1 MEEQPPKQARGRGG
15 RGAMVLQ
22 ALQAAARQPGQIAS
36 ASATQ
41 PGPAVPPIVKTGGAG
56 VQVDSESASE
66 DGSSVASGISRKSS
80 GRGALIAQS
89 VKKGLSGEL
98 GGAADIGPEQGK
110 FNIGRGRADII
121 RALKFANVTMQ
132 PGGEP
137 LIPEPIGEDT
147 KSSALTESMQDLDIS
162 DQDRNVVCKK
172 GTSGAKFSGYANWIP
187 LSLKSNMA
195 VFEYEVKFQPSIDA
209 RNLRFRILN
218 SQKDK
223 LGSVK
228 SFDGTKLW
236 LPIKLPNEITVL
248 SATQPLTGEP
258 VTVKIIYKLRIAM
271 DNCVQLYNVLFGRI
285 MRILKMAKVGMNYYS
300 PGGSI
305 LVPQHKLEIWP
316 GYITAAH
323 FMEGGLMLM
332 VDVSHRTLQTETC
345 YDVMSDIFKSQQGNF
360 KERVSKELVG
370 AIVLTRYNNQTYRID
385 DILFD
390 QNAESTFTLRSGEEI
405 RYIDYYKNVYD
416 IKLKDP
422 KQPLLLHRVTKK
434 ELKDKGVTKALC
446 LMPELCFLTGLNDE
460 MRADFRVMKDIAQY
474 TRVTPS
480 VRQASLR
487 TFIKNVN
494 ENPEARQTLADWGLS
509 LDESLISVEGRVLP
523 PETIYFGSKE
533 VPGNEM
539 ADFSREACREKVI
552 MPVDLK
558 PKCWVIMYFHKDE
571 QRANK
576 FADMLRQVTRCMGI
590 QVGEPNFVR
599 LQNDRIETY
608 VNSLKKFYHDQLQIA
623 VIIFPTSR
631 DDRYSAVKRLA
642 CLELKIPTQCIISRT
657 ISQETKLRSVT
668 QKIALQMNCKLGGE
682 LWALKIP
689 MTGLMVCGIDV
700 YHDPSRRGASVVG
713 FVASMNNTLT
723 RWFSNT
729 SFQHPG
735 DEIVHG
741 LKISLLEALRRYHG
755 LHHALPRTIIVYRDG
770 VSDGQLKL
778 IEDHEVPQVATI
790 FQNFDSYEP
799 KLSYIVVQ
807 KKINTR
813 IFAAMSARNLDN
825 PPPGSVV
832 DHTITRRYW
841 YDFLLVS
848 QHVRQGTVSPTYYI
862 VVRDTS
868 NLKVDNMQKLSYKLT
883 HLYYNWPGT
892 VRVPAPCQYAHK
904 LAYLIGQ
911 SVRKEPGP
919 ELADKLYF
927 L

>member
-1 MEEQPPKQARGRGG
+1 MEGEQPQKQARGRGG
-15 RGAMVLQ
+15 RGALVLQ
-22 ALQAAARQPGQIAS
+22 ALQTAARQPGQITTVS
-36 ASATQ
+36 AMQ
-41 PGPAVPPIVKTGGAG
+41 PGPVVPPLVKTGGAG
-56 VQVDSESASE
+56 VQAESESISE
-66 DGSSVASGISRKSS
+66 DGSSMASGSSRISS
-80 GRGALIAQS
+80 GRGALIAQF
-89 VKKGLSGEL
+89 VKKQSISSEP
-98 GGAADIGPEQGK
+98 GGAVGVTPESGK
-110 FNIGRGRADII
+110 FSTGRGRAELIK
-121 RALKFANVTMQ
+121 ALKVGTMTMQ
-132 PGGEP
+132 PGAEP
-137 LIPEPIGEDT
+137 LMPEPIEDT
-147 KSSALTESMQDLDIS
+147 SSALTESMQNLDIS
-162 DQDRNVVCKK
+162 GDERNIVSKQ
-172 GTSGAKFSGYANWIP
+172 GTSGAKFSGSANWIR
-187 LSLKSNMA
+187 LSLEPNKA
-195 VFEYEVKFQPSIDA
+195 VFEYEVKFQPPIDE
-209 RNLRFRILN
+209 RGQRFKILN

-223 LGSVK
+223 LVQSRY
-228 SFDGTKLW
+228 FDGNLW
-236 LPIKLPNEITVL
+236 AVLRWPRQITIL
-248 SATQPLTGEP
+248 HTTQPINGEP
-258 VTVKIIYKLRIAM
+258 VTVKIIYKLKTSM

-300 PGGSI
+300 PGGSM

-332 VDVSHRTLQTETC
+332 VDVSHRVLQTETC
-345 YDVMSDIFKSQQGNF
+345 YDVMSNIHNAQRGNF
-360 KERVSKELVG
+360 KDQVSKELVG

-385 DILFD
+385 DIVFD
-390 QNAESTFTLRSGEEI
+390 QNAESTFTNRSGEEV
-405 RYIDYYKNVYD
+405 RYVDYYKNAYD

-434 ELKDKGVTKALC
+434 ELKDKGITKAIC
-446 LMPELCFLTGLNDE
+446 LIPELCFLTGLKDE
-460 MRADFRVMKDIAQY
+460 MRADYRVMKDIAQY

-480 VRQASLR
+480 VRQASVK

-494 ENPEARQTLADWGLS
+494 ENPEAYQTLADWGLS
-509 LDESLISVEGRVLP
+509 LDGNTISIEGRILP

-533 VPGNEM
+533 VPGNDM

-552 MPVDLK
+552 VPVDLK
-558 PKCWVIMYFHKDE
+558 PKCWLIMYFHKDE

-590 QVGEPNFVR
+590 QVGEPSLVR
-599 LQNDRIETY
+599 LQNDRIDTY
-608 VNSLKKFYHDQLQIA
+608 VNSLKQFYHDKLQIA
-623 VIIFPTSR
+623 VIIFTTPR
-631 DDRYSAVKRLA
+631 EDRYSAVKRLA
-642 CLELKIPTQCIISRT
+642 CLELKLPTQCINSRT
-657 ISQETKLRSVT
+657 ISQDTKLRSVT
-668 QKIALQMNCKLGGE
+668 QKIALQINCKLGGE

-741 LKISLLEALRRYHG
+741 LKIALLEALRRYHG
-755 LHHALPRTIIVYRDG
+755 LHHSLPRTIIVYRDG

-778 IEDHEVPQVATI
+778 VEDHEVPQVASI

-807 KKINTR
+807 KKLNTR
-813 IFAAMSARNLDN
+813 IFASMSGRDLSN

-904 LAYLIGQ
+904 LAYLIGEN
-911 SVRKEPGP
+911 VRKDPGP